1 MSSALQNEKLDDGS
15 ERIVLKLPFELS
27 PIKVAV
33 MPLIDK
39 DGLPE
44 KAKEIYDELKL
55 NFNSQYDFKDSIGK
69 RYRRQ
74 DAIGTPFCVTIDY
87 DSLEDDN
94 VTIRHRDSMEQER
107 IPIKKLEAHITK
119 YTSINNLL
127 KKI

>member
-1 MSSALQNEKLDDGS
+1 MSSALENEKLDDGS
-15 ERIVLKLPFELS
+15 ERIVLKLPFEIS

-44 KAKEIYDELKL
+44 KAINIYNELKL
-55 NFNSQYDFKDSIGK
+55 NFNSQYDYKDSIGK

-74 DAIGTPFCVTIDY
+74 DAIGTPFCVTVDY
-87 DSLEDDN
+87 DSLKDES
-94 VTIRHRDSMEQER
+94 VTIRNRDSMKQER
-107 IPIKKLEAHITK
+107 ISIKNLETHISK